1 MANHIT
7 SDHDLIEVVSSAA
20 EEDLSVL
27 ADFIT
32 DNNNGRIALNS
43 VIRGQLDT
51 FKRNGTLHKN
61 SDLIIKEI
69 QEFGGNSM
77 ANFYRRLFP
86 GGNGIPYREIVED
99 VADHMK
105 VSYEK
110 SESIEHLETKILL
123 AVAIKSMEKMSRDE
137 QQDFMSK
144 VAGVKLTG
152 MGPADRKSVV

>member
-99 VADHMK
+99 VADHDLRAFGHEGPRMGRTHAPGAAGDDRNF
-105 VSYEK
+105 VLYS
-110 SESIEHLETKILL
+110 SHG
-123 AVAIKSMEKMSRDE
+123 E
-137 QQDFMSK
+137 QQYRLNAEIRTSSSHLRRR
-144 VAGVKLTG
+144 VIY
-152 MGPADRKSVV
+152 